1 MIINYQKF
9 PILKLLEK
17 SYIMNKHNGLSFLE
31 CDYNSQLACCIKAF
45 RLLSCRWDSF
55 KQIISG
61 NVFIMTTPF
70 ADAMEKSKKSFCKL
84 NPLHILKDAS
94 PSDGVLLST
103 FNKYG
108 IIYSI
113 HKKEEQACFLL
124 FSATNLL
131 SWVQIDLM
139 SGEQQTIFRTNN
151 NLFYNGYDAR
161 KFEANEI
168 ALCTL
173 FLAFKEYAKVEIE
186 QGKCGKTIQSKILKE
201 KLRNNLPFD
210 VNIMDSTWFTTICRN
225 EGFKVRGHF
234 RLQPK
239 KNDKGE
245 WIKELIYIN
254 EFEKHGYH
262 RQAKILND
270 KSE

>member
-1 MIINYQKF
+1 MVINYQKF
-9 PILKLLEK
+9 PILKLFEK
-17 SYIMNKHNGLSFLE
+17 AYNMNKHNVLSFLE
-31 CDYNSQLACCIKAF
+31 CDYKSQLICCKEVF
-45 RLLSCRWDSF
+45 SLLSYRWDSF
-55 KQIISG
+55 KQKVSE

-70 ADAMEKSKKSFCKL
+70 ADAMEKSMKSFRRL
-84 NPLHILKDAS
+84 NPLLILEDAF
-94 PSDGVLLST
+94 PNDGILLST
-103 FNKYG
+103 FNGFG

-113 HKKEEQACFLL
+113 YKKENKAVFLL

-131 SWVQIDLM
+131 SWVQIDLK
-139 SGEQQTIFRTNN
+139 SGEQQTIFRTNYTH
-151 NLFYNGYDAR
+151 FYNSYDASR
-161 KFEANEI
+161 FEANEI

-173 FLAFKEYAKVEIE
+173 FLAFKKYAKVEIE
-186 QGKCGKTIQSKILKE
+186 QGKCGKTIQSQILKE
-201 KLRNNLPFD
+201 KLRNNIPFD
-210 VNIMDSTWFTTICRN
+210 VKIMDSTWFTTICRN

-262 RQAKILND
+262 RQAKIL
-270 KSE
+270 KT